1 MWDAGD
7 AREHVGQPG
16 QRIDI
21 VELCRRNERGHGGC
35 PGSAALGT
43 GEEPRPVL
51 SSRLPDN
58 GLGGRHDSATNPQPA
73 LELIQRNGEA
83 S

>member
-35 PGSAALGT
+35 PGRAAFGT
-43 GEEPRPVL
+43 GEEPRFSSPLSARSAALFVRQIL
-51 SSRLPDN
+51 PSSRKPVK
-58 GLGGRHDSATNPQPA
+58 RS
-73 LELIQRNGEA
+73 QRLNR
-83 S
+83 